1 MNERWELINNLFHAA
16 LEREPSQRPAFLTQ
30 ACVDDEAL
38 CREVE
43 SLIASHEQAD
53 TFIEMPAADLAA
65 ELLTENQTRLV
76 AGHTVGHYKI
86 AALLGAG
93 GMGEVYLAED
103 LMLGRRIALKLLP
116 PRFTLN
122 ADRVRRFEQEART
135 ASALNHP
142 NIVTIHEI
150 GRSHSAHFIATEFVD
165 GVTLREHMANTR
177 MTIGETLD
185 VAVQVA
191 SALQAAHEA
200 GITHRD
206 IKPENVMLRRD
217 RIVKVLDF
225 GLAKL
230 ALQGVDAVDSQAPT
244 KSLVNTNP
252 GVVMGTVGYMSPEQ
266 ARGAEVDT
274 RTDIWSLGVVLY
286 EMVSGHAP
294 FVGETP
300 SHVTVSILE
309 SEPPPLSRYTAVPAE
324 LERIIRKALRKDK
337 EERYQTA
344 GGLALALKSMKEEL
358 EVESRLKQFRRPDAG
373 GGETATKSDGHV
385 ALNTA
390 HLSVARTEEIGA
402 ADESAPPVAA
412 PQAKPRGALDRRPAR
427 QLMWLAALVLI
438 ISGAGLVFYQLTL
451 RNHVAKQD
459 SAFQRTQVSRL
470 TNTGNAD
477 LAAISPDGKYVAYA
491 VKDTGRQSL
500 WLRQV
505 AAFNSV
511 QIVEPAEVRYIGATF
526 SNDGNY
532 VYYVVKPKNISIG
545 ALYRV
550 PALGGNSTKLISDVD
565 SPVSFSPDG
574 QRLTF
579 VRGSFKGEYA
589 LMVANADGTGEQKL
603 AVRQSP
609 DLYIFSSPAWS
620 LDGSKILCAA
630 GNHAGGSFYENVVE
644 VQVDTGAE
652 KPVSAHKWQEITGR
666 INWFTD
672 GSGFVMPASDRETD
686 GLFQLW
692 HVSYPD
698 GTTRRITHDFSD
710 YSDLSMTADGSAMV
724 SVRGESTIN
733 IWLMSLDGD
742 DIFSRMGR
750 NESAAESRDAKQIT
764 FGVDRYDGMGG
775 IAWTPEGKI
784 IYRSRA
790 SGRAQI
796 WSMKADGSEQKQ
808 LTDASHIF
816 DPMHASVMADGG
828 HVLFV
833 STTRYVNI
841 WRMDADG
848 GNLKQLT
855 NGQGEFFP
863 AVSPDGKW
871 LVYSS
876 DASGKQTLWKMSL
889 ETGEPPVQLTPERA
903 NFPVISPDGK
913 WVACNYRDE
922 RGGAQW
928 RIAIVPFEGGAPA
941 KIFDIPSAS
950 SLRPIRW
957 SPDGSAITYISTRD
971 EDSIIWSQPLDGSAP
986 RKLIDFKTD
995 KIFDFA
1001 WSRDG
1006 RGLALARGAISTDVI
1021 LVKNLR

>member
-1 MNERWELINNLFHAA
+1 M
-16 LEREPSQRPAFLTQ
+16 S
-30 ACVDDEAL
+30 
-38 CREVE
+38 
-43 SLIASHEQAD
+43 
-53 TFIEMPAADLAA
+53 
-65 ELLTENQTRLV
+65 
-76 AGHTVGHYKI
+76 
-86 AALLGAG
+86 LLGAG

-116 PRFTLN
+116 QFTLS
-122 ADRVRRFEQEART
+122 ADRVRRFEQEARA

-177 MTIGETLD
+177 MTIGEVLD
-185 VAVQVA
+185 IAVQVA
-191 SALQAAHEA
+191 SALSAAHEA
-200 GITHRD
+200 GIVHRD

-217 RIVKVLDF
+217 RLVKVLDF

-230 ALQGVDAVDSQAPT
+230 ALQQVAAVDSQAPT
-244 KSLVNTNP
+244 KSMVKTNP

-266 ARGAEVDT
+266 GRGAEVDA

-294 FVGETP
+294 FEGETP

-309 SEPPPLSRYTAVPAE
+309 SEPPPLSHHAEVPAE
-324 LERIIRKALRKDK
+324 LERIVTKALRKNK
-337 EERYQTA
+337 KERYQTA
-344 GGLALALKSMKEEL
+344 RDMALDLKSLKEEL
-358 EVESRLKQFRRPDAG
+358 EVESRLKQFRRLDAG
-373 GGETATKSDGHV
+373 GGETATKSYERV

-390 HLSVARTEEIGA
+390 HMSMTSTGEIGA
-402 ADESAPPVAA
+402 ADESAPPVAV
-412 PQAKPRGALDRRPAR
+412 PQAKPHGALNRRPVR
-427 QLMWLAALVLI
+427 QVMWLAALVLI
-438 ISGAGLVFYQLTL
+438 IGGAGLVFYRFAL
-451 RNHVAKQD
+451 RNHVPRQD

-470 TNTGNAD
+470 TNTGNAG
-477 LAAISPDGKYVAYA
+477 LAAISPDGKYIAYA
-491 VKDTGRQSL
+491 MKDAGRQSL

-511 QIVEPAEVRYIGATF
+511 QIVEPAEVRYVGATF
-526 SNDGNY
+526 SNDGNH
-532 VYYVVKPKNISIG
+532 VYYVVKPKNITIG
-545 ALYRV
+545 TLFRV
-550 PALGGNSTKLISDVD
+550 PALGGQATKLIPDVD
-565 SPVSFSPDG
+565 GPVSFSPDG
-574 QRLTF
+574 QRLAF
-579 VRGSFKGEYA
+579 VRGSSKGEYA
-589 LMVANADGTGEQKL
+589 LMLANADGTGEHKL

-609 DLYIFSSPAWS
+609 DLYVFSSPAWS
-620 LDGSKILCAA
+620 PDGSKILCAA

-652 KPVSAHKWQEITGR
+652 KPVSARKWGEITGR
-666 INWFTD
+666 INWFSD
-672 GSGFVMPASDRETD
+672 GSGFVMPASDRESD

-698 GTTRRITHDFSD
+698 GTARRITHDFSD

-724 SVRGESTIN
+724 GVRVESTIN
-733 IWLMSLDGD
+733 VWLMSLNGGD
-742 DIFSRMGR
+742 ISSRMSR
-750 NESAAESRDAKQIT
+750 NESAAEARDAKQIT
-764 FGVDRYDGMGG
+764 FGVDRHDGQGG
-775 IAWTPEGKI
+775 IAWTPDGKI

-790 SGRAQI
+790 NGRAQI
-796 WSMKADGSEQKQ
+796 WSMDADGSEQKQ
-808 LTDASHIF
+808 LTDPAHVF
-816 DPMHASVMADGG
+816 NPMHASVTTDGR

-833 STTRYVNI
+833 STAGYVNI
-841 WRMDADG
+841 WRMNTDG
-848 GNLKQLT
+848 GDLKQLT
-855 NGQGEFFP
+855 NGRGEFFP
-863 AVSPDGKW
+863 SMSPDGKW

-889 ETGEPPVQLTPERA
+889 ETEEPPLQLTHERA

-922 RGGAQW
+922 EGGAQW
-928 RIAIVPFEGGAPA
+928 RIAILPFDGGAPT

-1006 RGLALARGAISTDVI
+1006 RQLALARGAISTDVI